1 MKNNKMKKRIT
12 LIDLLKDI
20 FLKYNSYELYNY
32 MNMSFNDDV
41 MRLELDPNEED
52 VVDYLLEVLWF
63 RFRLLW

>member
-52 VVDYLLEVLWF
+52 VVDYLLEVL
-63 RFRLLW
+63 